1 MKMLKVLMILICLV
15 SLSGLVNAASIP
27 VSVDEVTINGVT
39 VDPSA
44 SNRLDLEI
52 GQDINLRVKLEA
64 NADANNI
71 QIEAFI
77 SGYEYSDFEPIS
89 DSSHVFDVED
99 GVVYIKNLKLSLP
112 KKADKDSYKLRLI
125 VSDRYSDLQTLNYN
139 LLIDRPRHNI
149 NIQDVWF
156 TPENKVMAGEYLIS
170 SVRLKNYGNK
180 DESSLKVQVSIPD
193 LGVSAVD
200 YIDSLVA
207 GDSVSSEELY
217 LKIPRCNVVAGEYE
231 VDVKVTYDN
240 GYEIAKYKSQ
250 ILVGTEGAC
259 EVNNETPEQE
269 SNKLVLALESG
280 SITLEKA
287 GKGAVI
293 PITITNKG
301 TGSKTLMLGFQ
312 NLKWAT
318 FKASP
323 SNVVVLNSDETK
335 TVYVYVTANKDA
347 VVGEQSFTLS
357 VNNAQ
362 GESIK
367 DLTFKANVTK
377 AASAKN
383 NVSTEKAL
391 EIALIVLIGI
401 LVLIGLIVGLK
412 KLMSNEKDEEEA
424 TTETYY

>member
-1 MKMLKVLMILICLV
+1 MC
-15 SLSGLVNAASIP
+15 
-27 VSVDEVTINGVT
+27 GVE
-39 VDPSA
+39 
-44 SNRLDLEI
+44 DL
-52 GQDINLRVKLEA
+52 
-64 NADANNI
+64 
-71 QIEAFI
+71 
-77 SGYEYSDFEPIS
+77 EYSDFEPIS
-89 DSSHVFDVED
+89 DSSPVFDVED
-99 GVVYIKNLKLSLP
+99 GVVYVKNLKLSLP
-112 KKADKDSYKLRLI
+112 QKAEKDDYKLRLI
-125 VSDRYSDLQTLNYN
+125 VSDRYSDIQVLNYN
-139 LLIDRPRHNI
+139 LQMDMPRHNI
-149 NIQDVWF
+149 KVQDVWF

-180 DESSLKVQVSIPD
+180 DEDGLKVQISIPD
-193 LGVSAVD
+193 LGISAVD
-200 YIDSLVA
+200 YIDSLDA
-207 GDSVSSEELY
+207 GDSISSEELY
-217 LKIPRCNVVAGEYE
+217 LKVPRCNVIAGEYE
-231 VDVKVTYDN
+231 VDVKVSYDN
-240 GYEIAKYKSQ
+240 GYEIANYKGQ
-250 ILVGTEGAC
+250 ISVGTEGAC
-259 EVNNETPEQE
+259 EVNDETPQEE

-312 NLKWAT
+312 DLKWAT
-318 FKASP
+318 FRASP

-362 GESIK
+362 GDNIK
-367 DLTFKANVTK
+367 DLTFNADVKTTSNG
-377 AASAKN
+377 
-383 NVSTEKAL
+383 VSTEKAL

-412 KLMSNEKDEEEA
+412 KLMSPEKDEEEA